1 MLKNLLSALRINKQ
15 RQYVFPLPVGGAV
28 TNYPTA
34 TFNYLGAND
43 DIYIFFSLIKNPSW
57 NCCHGLQISSSLH
70 YIEM

>member
-34 TFNYLGAND
+34 TFNYLGAN
-43 DIYIFFSLIKNPSW
+43 NPSW
-57 NCCHGLQISSSLH
+57 NCWHGLQISSSLH
-70 YIEM
+70 YMKCSKCI

>member
-43 DIYIFFSLIKNPSW
+43 DIYIYFFFN
-57 NCCHGLQISSSLH
+57 
-70 YIEM
+70 